1 MTNRLAYVDWYRLRD
16 LVDRLDR
23 VLDTLELYDLD
34 DDDTAAVKQRD
45 LFRIERALEAAAAF
59 LHELRLGEPS

>member
-1 MTNRLAYVDWYRLRD
+1 MTDRLAYVGIVYAILLTASTGYSTHSNGTDFN
-16 LVDRLDR
+16 
-23 VLDTLELYDLD
+23 
-34 DDDTAAVKQRD
+34 DDDTAAIKQRD